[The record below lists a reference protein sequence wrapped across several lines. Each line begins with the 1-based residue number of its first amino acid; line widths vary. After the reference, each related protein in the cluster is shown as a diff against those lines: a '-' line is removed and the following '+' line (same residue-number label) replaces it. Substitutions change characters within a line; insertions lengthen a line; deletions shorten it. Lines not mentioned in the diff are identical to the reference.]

1 MAGAGAEGLVVLLW
15 GPDSR
20 VRLTVAWALLPIVL
34 VLCEVLVVQAF
45 LGMVTALEG
54 LLLLLL
60 LLWVIAEAAGLVG
73 MKVWDPLARGQAGVG
88 GQRPVVGLGGG
99 GCAALVGVGPLPT
112 GLATGGVGR
121 GGGEGLGLLGEVAA
135 LGEGQGGGKVT
146 LGFLPLELGV
156 CQGWWGLRQ
165 LLLDVEGMSPEGQ
178 LGTLLWV
185 LPAGGHHCL
194 FHQVL
199 VIFAHPAW
207 QGLRLRGWWL
217 GAPPGLQALLARVAA
232 RVGAAVLDSVARE
245 GRPPWRGLRRGQAF
259 AGARGGGRAP
269 AALVTGEGLRAVV
282 VLGQQTLSVAAQPG
296 LAWLPVVLQAR
307 RLL

>member
-185 LPAGGHHCL
+185 SLCEQGVGRWTQSSAPTSVTVVTIYSFRAHMEVTLPPV
-194 FHQVL
+194 QSVT
-199 VIFAHPAW
+199 
-207 QGLRLRGWWL
+207 
-217 GAPPGLQALLARVAA
+217 APKKSWPDGY
-232 RVGAAVLDSVARE
+232 
-245 GRPPWRGLRRGQAF
+245 
-259 AGARGGGRAP
+259 
-269 AALVTGEGLRAVV
+269 T
-282 VLGQQTLSVAAQPG
+282 
-296 LAWLPVVLQAR
+296 
-307 RLL
+307 